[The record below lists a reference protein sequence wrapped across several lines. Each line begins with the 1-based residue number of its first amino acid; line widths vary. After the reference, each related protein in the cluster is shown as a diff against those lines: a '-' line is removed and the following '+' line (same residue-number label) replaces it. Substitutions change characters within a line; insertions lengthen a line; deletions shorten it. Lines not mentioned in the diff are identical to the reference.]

1 MENISE
7 EELVQEL
14 LNYIRDNYDY
24 ELGEIFGNE
33 MQFTL
38 KNGNVIVINVDV
50 EVYKESEE

>member
-7 EELVQEL
+7 EELAQEL

-38 KNGNVIVINVDV
+38 ENGNIVVVNVDV
-50 EVYKESEE
+50 KVYKESEE